1 MEKENKNIN
10 IILHYLNK
18 DIKIKCDSFE
28 NLKKIFLNK
37 INNETTDDLELDI
50 LNKLDNYKFFIK
62 GEYNPI
68 EDESDFELL
77 YDIEGKIKE
86 IEVKNYKI
94 KSKNNNININNNKTN
109 NNNFNNI
116 DKSYLEK
123 LLYNLKE
130 EIKTDILYNITE
142 NEKKQN
148 EIIEKK
154 FESVTKEISSIKNL
168 IAKLFSNLNEVKK
181 FIKNNEENL
190 NNINNNTFLG
200 NLSNNSF
207 DFDNIKDLLKKE
219 DINEISFKLNELENK
234 IDKISNISNDNESNK
249 INEIKNDLKKLINS
263 NKTYN
268 EKFNEINEKIDKNN
282 QINNN
287 EEISNLEKKINK
299 SLSEIK
305 NDLKNLKENDKNIL
319 NEKIDLSKLIKKL
332 DDKINKQT
340 NNNIKKKKNVENV
353 ENGEYFENPYEKTLK
368 KTESSANMRFPVKD
382 DKKYFQQ
389 LFKGLNEEL
398 NEDK

>member
-18 DIKIKCDSFE
+18 DIKIKCGSFE

-94 KSKNNNININNNKTN
+94 KSKNNNININNNKN
-109 NNNFNNI
+109 NNNNYNNNYNNI

-154 FESVTKEISSIKNL
+154 FESVTKEISSIKSL

-200 NLSNNSF
+200 NRSNNSF

-287 EEISNLEKKINK
+287 EEISNLEEKINK

-353 ENGEYFENPYEKTLK
+353 ENIEYFENPYEKTLK
-368 KTESSANMRFPVKD
+368 KNESSAKD
-382 DKKYFQQ
+382 DKKYFHQ
-389 LFKGLNEEL
+389 LFKGLKEEL
-398 NEDK
+398 NEDE